1 MVEVD
6 GLGKRREGGE
16 GFGGGTGLEGG
27 ADLDF
32 RNADARLPIGP
43 KRGGEIF
50 VLEGD
55 VAGIEAHPKVPA
67 HKDFGV

>member
-32 RNADARLPIGP
+32 RNADARLRMRATSVVALV
-43 KRGGEIF
+43 KR
-50 VLEGD
+50 
-55 VAGIEAHPKVPA
+55 
-67 HKDFGV
+67 